1 MKKIFKYLLR
11 IFVGFLGL
19 ILIIVIALLCIGY
32 YYGDKAKQ
40 IIVTEINKSL
50 TTEVSVKEI
59 ELSLFENF
67 PEATIEFFD
76 IQTKEKNSKNNN
88 PLLNAKSLSLLF
100 DIYDIF
106 SGDYTIEKMI
116 LRDAS
121 VNLIVFDDK
130 SENFNIIKPKEAGK
144 SGSDI
149 INLSKVILKNV
160 IVSFTSIS
168 AGQEYLFT
176 INEGYLKGAFSAEK
190 FNLDFNGD
198 LYSTRIRSGK
208 NIFLKDHQMDISL
221 TFDVNK
227 KEGLLAIRDC
237 QVDIGDITIYILG
250 TIKSELSNKNLNLI
264 IHADKLSL
272 KSMIDLVPEDYLKR
286 IREIEPDG
294 DLQFDGKIAGDFS
307 GDLLPDIKFNFNLNN
322 GEFTYRRPNFKIKN
336 VSFKGSFDNGELKS
350 NESFILMLWD
360 FKAGLTAGNIEGEM
374 TLSDFDNP
382 RVSVKIN
389 SAINLEK
396 LDEIIMIEDLLSIT
410 GNLKLDFQ
418 FSNTLKDLR
427 NFTVKDFITSKT
439 SGAMKLSGVTIRLK
453 SDPVIYSG
461 LDGSFKF
468 NNKDLVVE
476 YFSGKMGQSDFKMKG
491 YFVNILAF
499 AFSPGESIKVKA
511 DFTSSYL
518 NMADLLSDKKDVSGA
533 RYRLRFS
540 DRINFDLDLEVKK
553 FTFGN
558 FKAEDISGNVVLK
571 DKKLIVSST
580 TLNTME
586 GLTTLSGVVDGNYP
600 DKFRISFTTGL
611 QNVNIQ
617 KMFYGL
623 GDFGQQNI
631 TSDHLRGKLDATV
644 YYKSF
649 IDPELNIDAASVYAL
664 GDLSITEGE
673 LIRYTPLYKLS
684 KYLKR
689 RELEHI
695 RFSTLKNQ
703 IEIKDQIVYIP
714 EMYIESSTLNLK
726 LNGTH
731 TFGNIIDY
739 HVGILVSDLL
749 SKNDK
754 KKEEDIDGI
763 FSEED
768 GLGKATLYLSM
779 KGNVDDPDI
788 RYDTKAVTKKISSDL
803 KKEKQTMKD
812 AFRREFSGQNELT
825 GTIGQD
831 GLTGTGTNK
840 KKDFKIEWEEDQPDV
855 SDKIELPGQQKKQMQ
870 NPPGKK
876 EFIIE
881 WDEGNDTIK

>member
-11 IFVGFLGL
+11 ILIGFFGF
-19 ILIIVIALLCIGY
+19 ILISVIALLCIGY
-32 YYGDKAKQ
+32 FYGDKAKQ

-67 PEATIEFFD
+67 PHATIEFFD
-76 IQTKEKNSKNNN
+76 IQTKEKDSKNITT
-88 PLLNAKSLSLLF
+88 LLKAKSLSLLF

-116 LRDAS
+116 FRDAL

-130 SENFNIIKPKEAGK
+130 SENFNIMKPKEAGK

-160 IVSFTSIS
+160 VVSFTNIP
-168 AGQEYLFT
+168 ADQEYLFT
-176 INEGYLKGAFSAEK
+176 INDGYLKGTFSSEK
-190 FNLDFNGD
+190 FNLDFKGD

-208 NIFLKDHQMDISL
+208 NMFLKDRQMEISL
-221 TFDVNK
+221 TLDVNK
-227 KEGLLAIRDC
+227 KNELLAIREC

-250 TIKSELSNKNLNLI
+250 TIKSELSNKNLNLAVHTGI
-264 IHADKLSL
+264 LSL

-294 DLQFDGKIAGDFS
+294 DLQFDGTIAGDFS
-307 GDLLPDIKFNFNLNN
+307 GDLLPEIKFDFSLKN
-322 GEFTYRRPNFKIKN
+322 GEFTYRQPNFKIKN

-350 NESFILMLWD
+350 SESYILKLWD
-360 FKAGLTAGNIEGEM
+360 FKAGLTAGNLEGEL

-382 RVSVKIN
+382 RVFVRIN

-396 LDEIIMIEDLLSIT
+396 LDEIIVIEDLQSIT

-418 FSNTLKDLR
+418 FSNTLKDIR
-427 NFTVKDFITSKT
+427 NFSVKDFITSKT
-439 SGAMKLSGVTIRLK
+439 SGAMKISGVTLRLK
-453 SDPVIYSG
+453 SDPVKYSG

-499 AFSPGESIKVKA
+499 AFSPGENIKVKA
-511 DFTSSYL
+511 DFTSSFL
-518 NMADLLSDKKDVSGA
+518 NMSDLLSDKKDLSGA

-553 FTFGN
+553 FTFGT

-571 DKKLIVSST
+571 DKKLTVSST

-586 GLTTLSGVVDGNYP
+586 GQTTLSGVVDGNYP

-611 QNVNIQ
+611 QGVNIE

-623 GDFGQQNI
+623 GEFGQQNI

-703 IEIKDQIVYIP
+703 IEIKEQIVYIP
-714 EMYIESSTLNLK
+714 EMDIESSTLNLK

-739 HVGILVSDLL
+739 HIGILLSDLL

-763 FSEED
+763 FPEED
-768 GLGKATLYLSM
+768 GLGKTTLYLSM

-788 RYDTKAVTKKISSDL
+788 RYDTKAVSKKISSDL

-812 AFRREFSGQNELT
+812 AFRREFSGKNEPIVTAGKDGPT
-825 GTIGQD
+825 GS
-831 GLTGTGTNK
+831 GTTK

-855 SDKIELPGQQKKQMQ
+855 SDKTELPGNLNKQT
-870 NPPGKK
+870 PDIPDKK

-881 WDEGNDTIK
+881 WDEENDTIK